1 MVEILSVKRGEL
13 PNKVILQVPSG
24 SEFNQSRLDLP
35 PVAINRLEP
44 VIMPSNDNV
53 LVVDTGL
60 EKKLADDVDIY
71 SIIETLQKHY
81 ETRGVNLKR
90 VGDSIVLRTAKDLGY
105 LFTTKEVTKRN
116 LSRAAR
122 ETLAIIAYH
131 QPVTK
136 LEIEEIR
143 GVSVGSG
150 TIDLLMDLNWIK
162 FGRRKSSPGRPITF
176 QITETF
182 LDYFDLS
189 STKDLP
195 GTKELRDLGLSVKKL
210 NRV

>member
-1 MVEILSVKRGEL
+1 MNNQNAQRVIEALLFTSSEPLSIKDL
-13 PNKVILQVPSG
+13 KKK
-24 SEFNQSRLDLP
+24 LP
-35 PVAINRLEP
+35 PSIDIE
-44 VIMPSNDNV
+44 
-53 LVVDTGL
+53 VV
-60 EKKLADDVDIY
+60 
-71 SIIETLQKHY
+71 IETLQKLY
-81 ETRGVNLKR
+81 EPRGVNLKR
-90 VGDSIVLRTAKDLGY
+90 VGDAIVLRTAKDLNY
-105 LFTTKEVTKRN
+105 LFIKKQVTKRS

-150 TIDLLMDLNWIK
+150 SIDLLMELDWIK
-162 FGRRKSSPGRPITF
+162 FGRRKSTPGRPITF
-176 QITETF
+176 QVTDHF

-189 STKDLP
+189 SLKDLP
-195 GTKELRDLGLSVKKL
+195 GVKELRDLGVAVKKM

>member
-1 MVEILSVKRGEL
+1 MSMKKHDAERVIEALLFTSSEPLSIK
-13 PNKVILQVPSG
+13 
-24 SEFNQSRLDLP
+24 
-35 PVAINRLEP
+35 A
-44 VIMPSNDNV
+44 
-53 LVVDTGL
+53 L
-60 EKKLADDVDIY
+60 EKKLPQQVDIA

-90 VGDSIVLRTAKDLGY
+90 IGDSIVLRTAKDLHH
-105 LFTTKEVTKRN
+105 LFITKEVTKRN

-150 TIDLLMDLNWIK
+150 TIDLLMDLDWIK

-176 QITETF
+176 QTTDSF
-182 LDYFDLS
+182 LDYFDLG

-195 GTKELRDLGLSVKKL
+195 GIKELRDLGLSVKKL

>member
-1 MVEILSVKRGEL
+1 MELSLSNKNAERVLEALLFTSSEPL
-13 PNKVILQVPSG
+13 PLK
-24 SEFNQSRLDLP
+24 DLEKNLP
-35 PVAINRLEP
+35 
-44 VIMPSNDNV
+44 DNV
-53 LVVDTGL
+53 DVESVI
-60 EKKLADDVDIY
+60 EK
-71 SIIETLQKHY
+71 LQKHY

-90 VGDSIVLRTAKDLGY
+90 VGNSIVLRTAKDLDH
-105 LFTTKEVTKRN
+105 LFLTKKVTRRN
-116 LSRAAR
+116 ISRAAR

-150 TIDLLMDLNWIK
+150 TIDLLMDLEWIK
-162 FGRRKSSPGRPITF
+162 FGKRKSSPGRPITF
-176 QITETF
+176 QITDKF

-195 GTKELRDLGLSVKKL
+195 GVKELKDLGLSVKKL
-210 NRV
+210 NQK

>member
-1 MVEILSVKRGEL
+1 MEKSLNKNDTERVIEALLFTSSEPLSIKSL
-13 PNKVILQVPSG
+13 K
-24 SEFNQSRLDLP
+24 
-35 PVAINRLEP
+35 
-44 VIMPSNDNV
+44 
-53 LVVDTGL
+53 
-60 EKKLADDVDIY
+60 KKLPQSVDIDAA
-71 SIIETLQKHY
+71 IETLQKHY
-81 ETRGVNLKR
+81 EKRGENLKR
-90 VGDSIVLRTAKDLGY
+90 VGDAIVFRTAKDLRQI
-105 LFTTKEVTKRN
+105 FITKQVTKRS

-150 TIDLLMDLNWIK
+150 TIDLLMDLDWIK

-176 QITETF
+176 QITDNF

-195 GTKELRDLGLSVKKL
+195 GVKELRDLGLSVKKL
-210 NRV
+210 NQV

>member
-1 MVEILSVKRGEL
+1 MS
-13 PNKVILQVPSG
+13 NKAAERVLEALLFTS
-24 SEFNQSRLDLP
+24 SEPISIKD
-35 PVAINRLEP
+35 
-44 VIMPSNDNV
+44 
-53 LVVDTGL
+53 L
-60 EKKLADDVDIY
+60 EKNLPENVDVESVIG
-71 SIIETLQKHY
+71 TLQKQY

-90 VGDSIVLRTAKDLGY
+90 VGNSIVLRTAKDLDH
-105 LFTTKEVTKRN
+105 LFFAKKVTKRN
-116 LSRAAR
+116 ISRAAK

-150 TIDLLMDLNWIK
+150 TIDLLMDFEWIK
-162 FGRRKSSPGRPITF
+162 FGRRKQSPGRPLTF
-176 QITETF
+176 QTTDKF

-195 GTKELRDLGLSVKKL
+195 GVKELKDLGLSVKKL
-210 NRV
+210 NRD

>member
-1 MVEILSVKRGEL
+1 MKKHNAERIIEALLFTSPEPLSIK
-13 PNKVILQVPSG
+13 
-24 SEFNQSRLDLP
+24 DLK
-35 PVAINRLEP
+35 
-44 VIMPSNDNV
+44 
-53 LVVDTGL
+53 
-60 EKKLADDVDIY
+60 KKLGHDVDIE
-71 SIIETLQKHY
+71 SIIETLQEHY
-81 ETRGVNLKR
+81 QTRGVNLKR
-90 VGDSIVLRTAKDLGY
+90 VGDSIVLRTAKDLAH
-105 LFTTKEVTKRN
+105 LFTKKEVTKRN

-150 TIDLLMDLNWIK
+150 TIDLLMDLDWIK

-176 QITETF
+176 QITYTF
-182 LDYFDLS
+182 LDYFDLN

-195 GTKELRDLGLSVKKL
+195 GIKELRDLGLSVKKL

>member
-1 MVEILSVKRGEL
+1 MNKNDAERVIEALLFTSSEPLSINGLKKRL
-13 PNKVILQVPSG
+13 PHS
-24 SEFNQSRLDLP
+24 
-35 PVAINRLEP
+35 
-44 VIMPSNDNV
+44 
-53 LVVDTGL
+53 
-60 EKKLADDVDIY
+60 VDIGAV
-71 SIIETLQKHY
+71 IETLQKHY
-81 ETRGVNLKR
+81 EKRGINLKR
-90 VGDSIVLRTAKDLGY
+90 VGGAIVFRTAKDLHH
-105 LFTTKEVTKRN
+105 LFITKEVTKRN

-150 TIDLLMDLNWIK
+150 TIDLLIDLDWIK

-176 QITETF
+176 QITDKF

-189 STKDLP
+189 SEKDLP
-195 GTKELRDLGLSVKKL
+195 GVKELRDLGLSVKKL
-210 NRV
+210 NRG

>member
-1 MVEILSVKRGEL
+1 MSMKKHDAERVIEALLFTSPEPLSI
-13 PNKVILQVPSG
+13 KVLK
-24 SEFNQSRLDLP
+24 
-35 PVAINRLEP
+35 
-44 VIMPSNDNV
+44 
-53 LVVDTGL
+53 
-60 EKKLADDVDIY
+60 KKLAYDVDIE
-71 SIIETLQKHY
+71 SIIEALQKRY
-81 ETRGVNLKR
+81 QTRGVNLKR
-90 VGDSIVLRTAKDLGY
+90 VGDSIVLRTAKDLGH

-143 GVSVGSG
+143 GVTVGSG
-150 TIDLLMDLNWIK
+150 TIDLLMDLDWIK

-176 QITETF
+176 QITDNF

-195 GTKELRDLGLSVKKL
+195 GVKELRDLGLSVKKL
-210 NRV
+210 NRI

>member
-1 MVEILSVKRGEL
+1 MS
-13 PNKVILQVPSG
+13 NKAAERVLEALLFTS
-24 SEFNQSRLDLP
+24 SEPIPIKD
-35 PVAINRLEP
+35 
-44 VIMPSNDNV
+44 
-53 LVVDTGL
+53 L
-60 EKKLADDVDIY
+60 EKNLPENVDVESVIG
-71 SIIETLQKHY
+71 SLQKQY

-90 VGDSIVLRTAKDLGY
+90 VGNSIVLRTAKDLDH
-105 LFTTKEVTKRN
+105 LFFAKKVTKRN
-116 LSRAAR
+116 ISRAAK

-150 TIDLLMDLNWIK
+150 TIDLLMDLEWIK
-162 FGRRKSSPGRPITF
+162 FGRRKQSPGRPLTF
-176 QITETF
+176 QTTDKF

-195 GTKELRDLGLSVKKL
+195 GVKELKDLGLSVKKL
-210 NRV
+210 NRD

>member
-1 MVEILSVKRGEL
+1 MS
-13 PNKVILQVPSG
+13 NKAAERVLEALLFTS
-24 SEFNQSRLDLP
+24 SEPISIKD
-35 PVAINRLEP
+35 
-44 VIMPSNDNV
+44 
-53 LVVDTGL
+53 L
-60 EKKLADDVDIY
+60 EKNLPENVDVESVIG
-71 SIIETLQKHY
+71 TLQKQY

-90 VGDSIVLRTAKDLGY
+90 VGNSIVLRTAKDLDH
-105 LFTTKEVTKRN
+105 LFFAKKVTKRN
-116 LSRAAR
+116 ISRAAK

-150 TIDLLMDLNWIK
+150 TIDLLMDLEWIK
-162 FGRRKSSPGRPITF
+162 FGRRKQSPGRPLTF
-176 QITETF
+176 QTTDKF

-195 GTKELRDLGLSVKKL
+195 GVKELKDLGLSVKKL
-210 NRV
+210 KRD

>member
-1 MVEILSVKRGEL
+1 MSNKAAERVLEALLFTSSEPLSIK
-13 PNKVILQVPSG
+13 
-24 SEFNQSRLDLP
+24 D
-35 PVAINRLEP
+35 
-44 VIMPSNDNV
+44 
-53 LVVDTGL
+53 L
-60 EKKLADDVDIY
+60 EKNLPENVDVESVIG
-71 SIIETLQKHY
+71 SLQKQY

-90 VGDSIVLRTAKDLGY
+90 VGNSIVLRTAKDLDH
-105 LFTTKEVTKRN
+105 LFFAKRVTKRN
-116 LSRAAR
+116 ISRAAK

-150 TIDLLMDLNWIK
+150 TIDLLMNLEWIK
-162 FGRRKSSPGRPITF
+162 FGRRKPSPGRPLTF
-176 QITETF
+176 QTTDKF

-195 GTKELRDLGLSVKKL
+195 GGKELRELGLSVRKL
-210 NRV
+210 NQD

>member
-1 MVEILSVKRGEL
+1 MS
-13 PNKVILQVPSG
+13 NKAAERVLEALLFTS
-24 SEFNQSRLDLP
+24 SEPISIKD
-35 PVAINRLEP
+35 
-44 VIMPSNDNV
+44 
-53 LVVDTGL
+53 L
-60 EKKLADDVDIY
+60 EKNLPENVDVESVIG
-71 SIIETLQKHY
+71 TLQKQY

-90 VGDSIVLRTAKDLGY
+90 VGNSIVLRTAKDLDH
-105 LFTTKEVTKRN
+105 LFFAKKVTKRN
-116 LSRAAR
+116 ISRAAK

-150 TIDLLMDLNWIK
+150 TIDLLMDLEWIK
-162 FGRRKSSPGRPITF
+162 FGRRKQSPGRPLTF
-176 QITETF
+176 QTTDKF

-195 GTKELRDLGLSVKKL
+195 GVKELKDLGLSVKKL
-210 NRV
+210 NRD

>member
-1 MVEILSVKRGEL
+1 MELSLKKQDAER
-13 PNKVILQVPSG
+13 VIEALLFTS
-24 SEFNQSRLDLP
+24 SEPLS
-35 PVAINRLEP
+35 IK
-44 VIMPSNDNV
+44 
-53 LVVDTGL
+53 GL
-60 EKKLADDVDIY
+60 KKKLPQDLDIE

-90 VGDSIVLRTAKDLGY
+90 VGDSIVLRTAKDLSH
-105 LFTTKEVTKRN
+105 LFITKEVTKRN

-150 TIDLLMDLNWIK
+150 TIDLLMDLDWIK

-176 QITETF
+176 QITDHF

-189 STKDLP
+189 SVKDLP
-195 GTKELRDLGLSVKKL
+195 GVKELRDLGVSVKKI

>member
-1 MVEILSVKRGEL
+1 MSLKKHDAERVIAALLFTSSEPLSIKGM
-13 PNKVILQVPSG
+13 K
-24 SEFNQSRLDLP
+24 
-35 PVAINRLEP
+35 
-44 VIMPSNDNV
+44 
-53 LVVDTGL
+53 
-60 EKKLADDVDIY
+60 KKLAHDVDIEL
-71 SIIETLQKHY
+71 IIEALRKHY
-81 ETRGVNLKR
+81 QPRGVNLKR
-90 VGDSIVLRTAKDLGY
+90 VGDSIVLRTAKDLGH

-150 TIDLLMDLNWIK
+150 TIDLLMDLDWIK

-176 QITETF
+176 QIAETF

>member
-1 MVEILSVKRGEL
+1 MSMKKHDAERVIEALLFTSPEPLSI
-13 PNKVILQVPSG
+13 KVLK
-24 SEFNQSRLDLP
+24 
-35 PVAINRLEP
+35 
-44 VIMPSNDNV
+44 
-53 LVVDTGL
+53 
-60 EKKLADDVDIY
+60 KKLAYDVDIE
-71 SIIETLQKHY
+71 SIIEALQKRY
-81 ETRGVNLKR
+81 QTRGVNLKR
-90 VGDSIVLRTAKDLGY
+90 VGDSIVLRTAKDLGH

-143 GVSVGSG
+143 GVTVGSG
-150 TIDLLMDLNWIK
+150 TIDLLMDLDWIK

-176 QITETF
+176 QITDTF

-195 GTKELRDLGLSVKKL
+195 GIKELRDLGLSVKKL

>member
-1 MVEILSVKRGEL
+1 MDLSLNQQDMERVIEALLFTSSEPLSIKDLKRNL
-13 PNKVILQVPSG
+13 PQN
-24 SEFNQSRLDLP
+24 
-35 PVAINRLEP
+35 
-44 VIMPSNDNV
+44 
-53 LVVDTGL
+53 
-60 EKKLADDVDIY
+60 VDIDAV
-71 SIIETLQKHY
+71 IETLQKHY
-81 ETRGVNLKR
+81 ETRGINLKR
-90 VGDSIVLRTAKDLGY
+90 VGNSIVLRTAKDLDH
-105 LFTTKEVTKRN
+105 LFVKKKVKKKS

-150 TIDLLMDLNWIK
+150 TIDVLMDLEWIK
-162 FGRRKSSPGRPITF
+162 FGRRKLSPGRPVTF
-176 QITETF
+176 LTTDIF

-195 GTKELRDLGLSVKKL
+195 GGKELRELGLSVRKL
-210 NRV
+210 NQD

>member
-1 MVEILSVKRGEL
+1 MKKYDAERVIEALLFTSSEPLSIK
-13 PNKVILQVPSG
+13 
-24 SEFNQSRLDLP
+24 
-35 PVAINRLEP
+35 
-44 VIMPSNDNV
+44 
-53 LVVDTGL
+53 GL
-60 EKKLADDVDIY
+60 KKKFPHDVDIE
-71 SIIETLQKHY
+71 SIIEILEKRY
-81 ETRGVNLKR
+81 ESRGVNLKR
-90 VGDSIVLRTAKDLGY
+90 VGDSVVLRTAKDLHH
-105 LFTTKEVTKRN
+105 LFITKEVTKRN

-150 TIDLLMDLNWIK
+150 TIDLLMDLDWIK

-176 QITETF
+176 QITDIF

-195 GTKELRDLGLSVKKL
+195 GIKELRDLGLSVKKL

>member
-1 MVEILSVKRGEL
+1 MELSLSNKNSERVIEALLFTSSEPL
-13 PNKVILQVPSG
+13 PIK
-24 SEFNQSRLDLP
+24 D
-35 PVAINRLEP
+35 
-44 VIMPSNDNV
+44 
-53 LVVDTGL
+53 L
-60 EKKLADDVDIY
+60 EKNLPQNVDVG
-71 SIIETLQKHY
+71 SVIETLQKHY

-90 VGDSIVLRTAKDLGY
+90 VGNSIVLRTAKDLNH
-105 LFTTKEVTKRN
+105 LFIKKKVTKRN
-116 LSRAAR
+116 ISRAAR

-150 TIDLLMDLNWIK
+150 TIDLLMDLEWIK
-162 FGRRKSSPGRPITF
+162 FGRRKPSPGRPLTF
-176 QITETF
+176 QTTDKF

-195 GTKELRDLGLSVKKL
+195 GVKELKDLGLSVKKL
-210 NRV
+210 NRD